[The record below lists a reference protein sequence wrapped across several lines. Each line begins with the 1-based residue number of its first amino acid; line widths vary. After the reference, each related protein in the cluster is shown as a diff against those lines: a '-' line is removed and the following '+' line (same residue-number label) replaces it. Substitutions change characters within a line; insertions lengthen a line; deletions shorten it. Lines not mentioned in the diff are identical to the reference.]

1 MPHPRKLFNV
11 DGTENKAGQLQYY
24 TDLAIR
30 TGSTY
35 TNMRF
40 FLTELGEH
48 KAILRY
54 PWFAATQPKID
65 WKRGWIDH
73 TQLPIVFKAPDA
85 AKARFLPQSH
95 NQARPLHHEQI
106 LLCRTNPLIATT
118 TKTNLPKEYIKHK
131 KVFSEEKSQRLPKHT
146 IWDHTIE
153 LLPRAPTTM
162 PGRLLPLNQ
171 KEIEEVHKFIQE
183 HLT

>member
-1 MPHPRKLFNV
+1 MTVHVFIHSAAKRAETISLLNSGATENFLNLEYAKWLHLPIKQMSQPQKLFNV

-30 TGSTY
+30 MGSTY

-54 PWFAATQPKID
+54 PWFVATQPKID
-65 WKRGWIDH
+65 WKRGWINH

-85 AKARFLPQSH
+85 AKA
-95 NQARPLHHEQI
+95 
-106 LLCRTNPLIATT
+106 
-118 TKTNLPKEYIKHK
+118 
-131 KVFSEEKSQRLPKHT
+131 
-146 IWDHTIE
+146 
-153 LLPRAPTTM
+153 
-162 PGRLLPLNQ
+162 
-171 KEIEEVHKFIQE
+171 
-183 HLT
+183 